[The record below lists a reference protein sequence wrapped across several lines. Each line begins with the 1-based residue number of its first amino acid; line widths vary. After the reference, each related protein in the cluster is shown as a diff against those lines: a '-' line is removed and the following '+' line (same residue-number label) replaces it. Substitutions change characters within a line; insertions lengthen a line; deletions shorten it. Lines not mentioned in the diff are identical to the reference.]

1 MSCKEMRSLLMDFLY
16 EEISAAD
23 RELFLGHLATCKS
36 CQQDYIDLRRT
47 SRMLQE
53 WEDVNPDFNFIVVN
67 EKSHWANY
75 LKDLL
80 AKLIPRPRKLVYGVI
95 GSLVG
100 IFLLLAAA
108 NTEISYQSKEFKLRL
123 GLFQK
128 PTSATSSADY
138 LATQRLIEQLQQE
151 NYLLMTS
158 LIQQSEA
165 RQRKEMASAFIQL
178 RQDIERQRIEDLNL
192 VGLGLDNIERNTYHR
207 IQKTDNSL
215 NEFIRLINAQPK

>member
-1 MSCKEMRSLLMDFLY
+1 MRSLLMDFLY
-16 EEISAAD
+16 DEISDAD
-23 RELFLGHLATCKS
+23 RELFLAHLATCKS
-36 CQQDYIDLRRT
+36 CQQDYIALKRT

-53 WEDVNPDFNFIVVN
+53 WEDVNPDFNFIVVS

-75 LKDLL
+75 LRDLL
-80 AKLIPRPRKLVYGVI
+80 AKLIPRPRKLAYGVI
-95 GSLVG
+95 GSLVA

-128 PTSATSSADY
+128 PTSAAASADK

-165 RQRKEMASAFIQL
+165 RQRKEMESAFIQL

-215 NEFIRLINAQPK
+215 NEFIRLINAQPR

>member
-1 MSCKEMRSLLMDFLY
+1 MSCKDMQSLLMDFLY
-16 EEISAAD
+16 DEISDAD
-23 RELFLGHLATCKS
+23 RELFLAHFARCKS
-36 CQQDYIDLRRT
+36 CQQEYIALKRT
-47 SRMLQE
+47 SGILQE
-53 WEDVNPDFNFIVVN
+53 WEDVDPDFNFIVVN
-67 EKSHWANY
+67 EKRHWTDY

-80 AKLIPRPRKLVYGVI
+80 AKLLPQPKIVTYGVI
-95 GSLVG
+95 GSVVG

-108 NTEISYQSKEFKLRL
+108 NTEISYQQQQFRIRF

-128 PTSATSSADY
+128 PISAEQTDH

-165 RQRKEMASAFIQL
+165 RQRKEMTSAMIQL

-192 VGLGLDNIERNTYHR
+192 VGFGLENIERNTYHR

-215 NEFIRLINAQPK
+215 NEFIRLINARSK

>member
-1 MSCKEMRSLLMDFLY
+1 MSCKDMQSLLMDFLY
-16 EEISAAD
+16 DEISDAD
-23 RELFLGHLATCKS
+23 RELFLAHLADCKS
-36 CQQDYIDLRRT
+36 CQQDYISLKRT
-47 SRMLQE
+47 SSILQE
-53 WEDVNPDFNFIVVN
+53 WEDVNPDFNIIVVN

-80 AKLIPRPRKLVYGVI
+80 AKLIPRPKKLAYGVI

-108 NTEISYQSKEFKLRL
+108 NTEISYQQQEFKLRL

-128 PTSATSSADY
+128 PVNAAKTDN

-165 RQRKEMASAFIQL
+165 RQRKEMSAAMIQL

-192 VGLGLDNIERNTYHR
+192 VGFGLENIERNTYHR